1 MHSEHYPHPE
11 FGWLS
16 PTARLRRE
24 LRTAFFSALF
34 GIGIGAAAMVAL
46 NGNGIRA
53 GIAWGE
59 RRRCRGHN
67 GKAARRRAG
76 E

>member
-34 GIGIGAAAMVAL
+34 
-46 NGNGIRA
+46 
-53 GIAWGE
+53 E
-59 RRRCRGHN
+59 
-67 GKAARRRAG
+67 
-76 E
+76 